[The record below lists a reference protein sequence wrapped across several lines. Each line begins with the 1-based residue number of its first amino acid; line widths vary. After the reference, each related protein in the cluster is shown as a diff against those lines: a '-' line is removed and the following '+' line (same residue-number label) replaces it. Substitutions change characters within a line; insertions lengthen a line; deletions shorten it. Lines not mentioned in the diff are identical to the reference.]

1 MVSPVFY
8 LTVGQ
13 TPLTAASRRSPA
25 RRPRRSES
33 STVIQLVSIGYFS
46 YHVRTRLI
54 QCTNIACIWDVKLH
68 LCKTVRGVKQMIL
81 IYNEKFTV
89 QGTGVLACKWRNCG
103 REFTEKKYLVDHVTS
118 SHIEQRKGC
127 DDFPCFWEVI
137 SLFLV
142 NIVYLSLTLTLIK
155 PPTILS
161 VFFSTCAVMLND
173 YDADMS
179 SSVETVQC
187 EV

>member
-1 MVSPVFY
+1 MVSPAFY

-33 STVIQLVSIGYFS
+33 STFIQLVSI
-46 YHVRTRLI
+46 T
-54 QCTNIACIWDVKLH
+54 
-68 LCKTVRGVKQMIL
+68 TV
-81 IYNEKFTV
+81 YNEKFTV

-142 NIVYLSLTLTLIK
+142 NIVKLSLTLTLIK
-155 PPTILS
+155 LPTILS
-161 VFFSTCAVMLND
+161 VFSFNLALTCAVMLND

-187 EV
+187 EVQAAHPHASSHWREALHLQGE

>member
-1 MVSPVFY
+1 MTSGLPS
-8 LTVGQ
+8 LLSDCGPD
-13 TPLTAASRRSPA
+13 TPDSSIKEEPSEEASEVRIFNIF
-25 RRPRRSES
+25 
-33 STVIQLVSIGYFS
+33 TIGVNYFS

-54 QCTNIACIWDVKLH
+54 QCTNIACIWDAKLH

-142 NIVYLSLTLTLIK
+142 NIVNLTLTRIK
-155 PPTILS
+155 LPTILS
-161 VFFSTCAVMLND
+161 VFFSI
-173 YDADMS
+173 S
-179 SSVETVQC
+179 P
-187 EV
+187 